1 MIRSEPDVRIPY
13 RGSRVP
19 DNASRVINM
28 VNVFKISRIL
38 AALVCGL
45 TVVTPLFA
53 QDADILGNWDVTVTT
68 GPGPETLAPLVL
80 KKDGDQ
86 IVGTFSSPQGD
97 QSVEAAVKDRAV
109 TIWFSVRTQ
118 NGPINITMNGTADGD
133 TMKGSMDFGGRGQGQ
148 WRASRAGAASPSQA
162 GESKIDVTGTW
173 SFQVETG
180 AGSGTPTMTFKQ
192 EGEKLSGHYSGQL
205 GEAPLAG
212 TLKGNAIEFS
222 IDVSVQGTDVHI
234 VYSGTVEKD
243 SMKGKVKLGDLGEG
257 TFTAK
262 KKP

>member
-1 MIRSEPDVRIPY
+1 M
-13 RGSRVP
+13 
-19 DNASRVINM
+19 
-28 VNVFKISRIL
+28 NVFAVSR
-38 AALVCGL
+38 ALGAVVCVL
-45 TVVTPLFA
+45 MMPSPLLA

-68 GPGPETLAPLVL
+68 STGPETSAPLVL

-97 QSVEAAVKDRAV
+97 QGVEASVKEQAV

-148 WRASRAGAASPSQA
+148 WSAKRAAGAGIPGQA
-162 GESKIDVTGTW
+162 GESKVDVTGTW
-173 SFQVETG
+173 SFQVESA
-180 AGSGTPTMTFKQ
+180 AGTGTPTMTFKQ
-192 EGEKLSGHYSGQL
+192 DGEKLSGHYSGQL

-212 TLKGNAIEFS
+212 TLKGTAIEFT

-234 VYSGTVEKD
+234 LYSGTVEKD
-243 SMKGKVKLGDLGEG
+243 SMKGKVKLGDFGEG

-262 KKP
+262 KKS

>member
-1 MIRSEPDVRIPY
+1 M
-13 RGSRVP
+13 
-19 DNASRVINM
+19 
-28 VNVFKISRIL
+28 NVFAVSR
-38 AALVCGL
+38 ALGAVVCVL
-45 TVVTPLFA
+45 MMPSPLLA

-68 GPGPETLAPLVL
+68 STGPETSAPLVL

-97 QSVEAAVKDRAV
+97 QGVEASVKEQAV

-148 WRASRAGAASPSQA
+148 WLAKRSTATRQPVQGT
-162 GESKIDVTGTW
+162 ETKVDVTGTW
-173 SFQVETG
+173 SFQVESA
-180 AGSGTPTMTFKQ
+180 AGTGTPTMTFKQ
-192 EGEKLSGHYSGQL
+192 DGEKLSGHYSGQL

-212 TLKGNAIEFS
+212 TLKGTAIEFT

-243 SMKGKVKLGDLGEG
+243 SMKGKVKLGEFGEG
-257 TFTAK
+257 SFTAK

>member
-1 MIRSEPDVRIPY
+1 MI
-13 RGSRVP
+13 
-19 DNASRVINM
+19 
-28 VNVFKISRIL
+28 NVFEVSR
-38 AALVCGL
+38 ALGAMVCVL
-45 TVVTPLFA
+45 MMATPLLA

-68 GPGPETLAPLVL
+68 GQGPQTSAPLVL

-97 QSVEAAVKDRAV
+97 QGVEASVKEQAV

-148 WRASRAGAASPSQA
+148 WLAKRSTATRQPVQGT
-162 GESKIDVTGTW
+162 ETKVDVTGTW
-173 SFQVETG
+173 SFQVESA
-180 AGSGTPTMTFKQ
+180 AGTGTPTMTFKQ
-192 EGEKLSGHYSGQL
+192 DGEKLSGHYSGQL

-212 TLKGNAIEFS
+212 TLKGTAIEFT

-243 SMKGKVKLGDLGEG
+243 SMKGKVKLGEFGEG
-257 TFTAK
+257 SFTAK

>member
-1 MIRSEPDVRIPY
+1 MVN
-13 RGSRVP
+13 GFKVSRV
-19 DNASRVINM
+19 
-28 VNVFKISRIL
+28 L
-38 AALVCGL
+38 AALVCAL
-45 TVVTPLFA
+45 TISTPLVA

-68 GPGPETLAPLVL
+68 GTGPETLAPLVL

-97 QSVEAAVKDRAV
+97 QSVEASVTAKAV

-118 NGPINITMNGTADGD
+118 NGPINITMNGTAEGD

-148 WRASRAGAASPSQA
+148 WRARRASAASPPSQG
-162 GESKIDVTGTW
+162 GESKVDVTGTW
-173 SFQVETG
+173 SFQVETD
-180 AGSGTPTMTFKQ
+180 AGTGTPTMTFKQ

-212 TLKGNAIEFS
+212 TMKGAAIEFA
-222 IDVSVQGTDVHI
+222 IDVSVQGNDLHI

-243 SMKGKVKLGDLGEG
+243 SMKGKVKLADFGEG
-257 TFTAK
+257 SFTAK
-262 KKP
+262 KKS

>member
-1 MIRSEPDVRIPY
+1 
-13 RGSRVP
+13 
-19 DNASRVINM
+19 M
-28 VNVFKISRIL
+28 VNVFKVSRIL
-38 AALVCGL
+38 AALVCAL
-45 TVVTPLFA
+45 MMSTTLWA
-53 QDADILGNWDVTVTT
+53 QDADILGDWEVTVTT
-68 GPGPETLAPLVL
+68 GPGPETSAPLVL
-80 KKDGDQ
+80 KKEGAQ

-97 QSVEAAVKDRAV
+97 QGVEANVKDKAV

-148 WRASRAGAASPSQA
+148 WRARRAGASRAQA
-162 GESKIDVTGTW
+162 QGETRTDVTGTW
-173 SFQVETG
+173 SFQVETD

-205 GEAPLAG
+205 GEAPIVG
-212 TLKGNAIEFS
+212 TLKGNAIEFT
-222 IDVSVQGTDVHI
+222 IDVSVQGADLHI

-243 SMKGKVKLGDLGEG
+243 SMKGKVKLGDLSEG

-262 KKP
+262 KKS

>member
-1 MIRSEPDVRIPY
+1 VLMMPS
-13 RGSRVP
+13 
-19 DNASRVINM
+19 
-28 VNVFKISRIL
+28 
-38 AALVCGL
+38 
-45 TVVTPLFA
+45 PLLA

-68 GPGPETLAPLVL
+68 STGPETSAPLVL

-97 QSVEAAVKDRAV
+97 QGVEASVKEQAV

-118 NGPINITMNGTADGD
+118 NGPISITMNGTADGD
-133 TMKGSMDFGGRGQGQ
+133 TMKGSMDFVGRGQGQ
-148 WRASRAGAASPSQA
+148 WLAKRSTTTRQPVQGT
-162 GESKIDVTGTW
+162 ETKVDVNGTW
-173 SFQVETG
+173 SFQVESA
-180 AGSGTPTMTFKQ
+180 AGTGTPTMTFKQ
-192 EGEKLSGHYSGQL
+192 DGEKLSGHYSGQL

-212 TLKGNAIEFS
+212 TLKGTAIEFT

-243 SMKGKVKLGDLGEG
+243 SMKRKVKLGDFGEG

-262 KKP
+262 KKS

>member
-1 MIRSEPDVRIPY
+1 MNVVTV
-13 RGSRVP
+13 SR
-19 DNASRVINM
+19 A
-28 VNVFKISRIL
+28 L
-38 AALVCGL
+38 GALVCVL
-45 TVVTPLFA
+45 MMPSPLLA

-68 GPGPETLAPLVL
+68 GTGPETSAPLVL
-80 KKDGDQ
+80 KKEGDQ

-97 QSVEAAVKDRAV
+97 QSVEASVKQKAV

-118 NGPINITMNGTADGD
+118 NGPIGITMNGTADGN

-148 WRASRAGAASPSQA
+148 WSAKRAASAGTPGQG
-162 GESKIDVTGTW
+162 GESKVEVTGTW
-173 SFQVETG
+173 SFQVESE
-180 AGSGTPTMTFKQ
+180 AGTGTPTMTFKQ

-212 TLKGNAIEFS
+212 TLKGNAIEFT

-243 SMKGKVKLGDLGEG
+243 SMKGKVKLGDFGEG

-262 KKP
+262 KKS

>member
-1 MIRSEPDVRIPY
+1 M
-13 RGSRVP
+13 
-19 DNASRVINM
+19 
-28 VNVFKISRIL
+28 
-38 AALVCGL
+38 AALVGL
-45 TVVTPLFA
+45 LALATPLLA
-53 QDADILGNWDVTVTT
+53 QESDILGNWDVTVTT
-68 GPGPETLAPLVL
+68 GQGPQTSAPLVL
-80 KKDGDQ
+80 KKEGDQ

-97 QSVEAAVKDRAV
+97 QGVEATVKEKAV

-148 WRASRAGAASPSQA
+148 WLAKRSTAAPVPVQGSDT
-162 GESKIDVTGTW
+162 KVDVTGTW
-173 SFQVETG
+173 SFQVESE
-180 AGSGTPTMTFKQ
+180 AGTGTPTMTFKQ
-192 EGEKLSGHYSGQL
+192 DGEKLSGHYSGQL

-212 TLKGNAIEFS
+212 TMKGNAIEFT

-243 SMKGKVKLGDLGEG
+243 SMKGKVKFGDLGEG
-257 TFTAK
+257 SFTAK

>member
-1 MIRSEPDVRIPY
+1 
-13 RGSRVP
+13 
-19 DNASRVINM
+19 M
-28 VNVFKISRIL
+28 VNLFRVSRIL
-38 AALVCGL
+38 AALVCAL
-45 TVVTPLFA
+45 MVATSLFA
-53 QDADILGNWDVTVTT
+53 QDADILGNWDVALTT
-68 GPGPETLAPLVL
+68 GPGRETLAPLVL

-97 QSVEAAVKDRAV
+97 QSVEASVKDKAV

-148 WRASRAGAASPSQA
+148 WRARRAGAASPPSQG
-162 GESKIDVTGTW
+162 GESKVDVTGTW

-180 AGSGTPTMTFKQ
+180 AGTGTPTMTFKQ

-212 TLKGNAIEFS
+212 TLKGSAIEFT
-222 IDVSVQGTDVHI
+222 IDVSVQGTDLHI

-243 SMKGKVKLGDLGEG
+243 SMKGKVKLGDFGEG

-262 KKP
+262 KKS